1 MQFKWYYCDTNFL
14 NKLSNCIID
23 IIWSKNY
30 AFKHLK
36 YDAVFFVDQEYYM
49 DQNNFNR
56 IHRSVRRT
64 LIYKY
69 AKELSEDQVYS
80 INKFSVA
87 FDSWS
92 YRTTRQG

>member
-1 MQFKWYYCDTNFL
+1 
-14 NKLSNCIID
+14 
-23 IIWSKNY
+23 
-30 AFKHLK
+30 
-36 YDAVFFVDQEYYM
+36 M

-56 IHRSVRRT
+56 IHTSVRRT

-87 FDSWS
+87 SDAWS
-92 YRTTRQG
+92 YKTTRQG

>member
-1 MQFKWYYCDTNFL
+1 
-14 NKLSNCIID
+14 
-23 IIWSKNY
+23 
-30 AFKHLK
+30 
-36 YDAVFFVDQEYYM
+36 M

-56 IHRSVRRT
+56 IHTSVRRI

-80 INKFSVA
+80 IIVKKKVYSINKFSVA
-87 FDSWS
+87 SDAWS